1 MLFKINSLAVAALA
15 VLTILVSVEGSYAS
29 DRTPLIVG
37 KSSIVSKRVYIGR
50 TFSRANSHKIRLEA
64 IRSRLHK

>member
-15 VLTILVSVEGSYAS
+15 ILTITVSVKSSHAAE
-29 DRTPLIVG
+29 RVPLIVG
-37 KSSIVSKRVYIGR
+37 KSSIVSKRVYLGR
-50 TFSRANSHKIRLEA
+50 TFSRANAHKIRLEA